1 MILRG
6 SIIFLFLIVLNKE
19 AVGYKIGVGRAD
31 CTGPP
36 VEISF
41 MGYAQLSQK
50 GQGIHLRQFA
60 RSFII
65 DNNGKRV
72 VIVVADA
79 AMMGHEVKREIVSRL
94 QKKYGKE
101 LYRMENIIISGTH
114 THGTPGGFLMDLLY
128 DLTSLGFVSE
138 TFNALINGIFNVINS
153 KYFYLLFF
161 VIDYYSHRVLIERII
176 I

>member
-6 SIIFLFLIVLNKE
+6 SIIFLILISINKE
-19 AVGYKIGVGRAD
+19 VLGYKIGVGRAD

-65 DNNGKRV
+65 DTNGKRV
-72 VIVVADA
+72 VFVVADA
-79 AMMGHEVKREIVSRL
+79 AMMGHEVKREIVSKL

-101 LYRMENIIISGTH
+101 LYTIDNIIISGTH

-153 KYFYLLFF
+153 KIYLLFF
-161 VIDYYSHRVLIERII
+161 VINYYSNRVLIELII
-176 I
+176 V